1 VEASGRVTLDLV
13 GFGEAMVLVA
23 PSAGSLAMSA
33 TADLHVAG
41 AELNVCAAT
50 ASLGLRAA
58 FATRV
63 GADPL
68 GDRVRADAHRLGVE
82 TELVAT
88 DASYPTGVF
97 FKDVQPDGERR
108 VYYYR
113 AGSAAAHLDVAD
125 ADRVLGARPRLV
137 VVSGITMAL
146 GAGPRAA
153 VRHLVGGGPAI
164 ALDPN
169 LRPALGDV
177 ATQAAALRDL
187 LPSVDVLLL
196 GVDEAVHLFGTTD
209 PTEVFAAATAAGVG
223 LTVLKAG
230 PAGCYIEAATGIV
243 HLPTAATSI
252 VDPVGAG
259 DAFAGGFLTGYL
271 TGRGPLA
278 CAQLGTA
285 MAARVVETTG
295 DTDGLPDAAE
305 AADLLAQSAATG
317 RP

>member
-13 GFGEAMVLVA
+13 GFGEAMVLVT
-23 PSAGSLAMSA
+23 PPAGRSLATTA

-41 AELNVCAAT
+41 AELNVCAA
-50 ASLGLRAA
+50 AAILGLRAA

-68 GDRVRADAHRLGVE
+68 GDRVRADAQRLGIQ
-82 TELVAT
+82 TELIVT
-88 DASYPTGVF
+88 ETSYPTGVF
-97 FKDVQPDGERR
+97 FKEVQPDGERR

-113 AGSAAAHLDVAD
+113 AGSAAAHLDIAD
-125 ADRVLGARPRLV
+125 ADRVLAARPRMI
-137 VVSGITMAL
+137 VVSGITVAI

-196 GVDEAVHLFGTTD
+196 GADEAVHLFGTAD
-209 PTEVFAAATAAGVG
+209 PDAVFVAATTAGIG

-230 PAGCYIEAATGIV
+230 PEGCYIEAAGGVV

-259 DAFAGGFLTGYL
+259 DAFAGGFLAGYL
-271 TGRGPLA
+271 SGRDPVA

-285 MAARVVETTG
+285 MAARVVATSG
-295 DTDGLPDAAE
+295 DTDGLPDAVE
-305 AADLLAQSAATG
+305 AAELLGHHAATG
-317 RP
+317 

>member
-1 VEASGRVTLDLV
+1 MTLDLV
-13 GFGEAMVLVA
+13 GFGEAMVLVT
-23 PSAGSLAMSA
+23 PPAGQSLATTAS
-33 TADLHVAG
+33 ADLHVAG
-41 AELNVCAAT
+41 AELNVCAAV

-68 GDRVRADAHRLGVE
+68 GDRVRADAQRLGIE
-82 TELVAT
+82 TRLIVAET
-88 DASYPTGVF
+88 SYPTGVF
-97 FKDVQPDGERR
+97 FKEVQPDGERR

-113 AGSAAAHLDVAD
+113 AGSAAAHMDVVD
-125 ADRVLGARPRLV
+125 ADRVLATRPRMI

-146 GAGPRAA
+146 GPGPRAA
-153 VRHLVGGGPAI
+153 VRHLLAGSPAI

-177 ATQAAALRDL
+177 AAQAAALRDL

-196 GVDEAVHLFGTTD
+196 GVDEAVHLFGTAD
-209 PTEVFAAATAAGVG
+209 PAAVFAAATAAGVG

-230 PAGCYIEAATGIV
+230 PAGCYIETAGRIV
-243 HLPTAATSI
+243 HLPTAATRV

-271 TGRGPLA
+271 SGRDPLA

-285 MAARVVETTG
+285 MAARVVATTG
-295 DTDGLPDAAE
+295 DTDGLPDTTQAA
-305 AADLLAQSAATG
+305 AMLG
-317 RP
+317 YG